1 MDTAT
6 IGVAQKE
13 DEEQSVDEGTFFT
26 VWSFF
31 GSVAKFDF
39 WGKIQKL
46 GIRNSMTYR
55 LPKSRKSNFATEPEK
70 LR

>member
-1 MDTAT
+1 MEIPVLSRIGRGVSNALVMDTAT

-31 GSVAKFDF
+31 
-39 WGKIQKL
+39 
-46 GIRNSMTYR
+46 
-55 LPKSRKSNFATEPEK
+55 LP
-70 LR
+70 L